1 MKRGKVKNN
10 IRNVRR
16 MMDITQQDLADQ
28 VGVHRQTILAI
39 EKQKYEPTIGIVLAL
54 SEALNQPVEN
64 LFFWDEE
71 NE

>member
-1 MKRGKVKNN
+1 
-10 IRNVRR
+10 